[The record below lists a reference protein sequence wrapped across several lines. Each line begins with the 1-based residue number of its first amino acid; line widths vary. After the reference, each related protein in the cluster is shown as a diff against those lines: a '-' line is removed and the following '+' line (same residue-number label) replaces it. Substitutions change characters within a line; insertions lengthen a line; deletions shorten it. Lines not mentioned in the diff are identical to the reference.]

1 MGINLKI
8 QFQPLAFNKYLCV
21 SDGATKKQ
29 NKVDLFLMKLY
40 IHVQIWIPTLFGAI
54 SGRQDIEPYNF
65 SFRIETVDMEDNI
78 GEIWAH
84 KI

>member
-1 MGINLKI
+1 
-8 QFQPLAFNKYLCV
+8 
-21 SDGATKKQ
+21 
-29 NKVDLFLMKLY
+29 MKLD

-65 SFRIETVDMEDNI
+65 NSRIETFDVEDNI